1 MEIHINDTN
10 DNPPTFRDSEYETSI
25 KEGDF
30 EFSSGKSQFSLTVFF
45 RDKLWTHELF
55 CSELCLNFYYFGV
68 ILQLFIQVIFFF
80 KATDDDLKETIN
92 SNISFC
98 FVDVNDNCITHTHFN
113 ISESGDI
120 MCIKEIDYEDLASQS
135 NGGIG
140 ELHLKIKAYDHG
152 ISPLYSVVNLTIYVQ
167 VV

>member
-1 MEIHINDTN
+1 MPQFLLFLGYFAFIYSSY
-10 DNPPTFRDSEYETSI
+10 F
-25 KEGDF
+25 
-30 EFSSGKSQFSLTVFF
+30 FS
-45 RDKLWTHELF
+45 
-55 CSELCLNFYYFGV
+55 
-68 ILQLFIQVIFFF
+68 
-80 KATDDDLKETIN
+80 KATDDDLKETMN

-98 FVDVNDNCITHTHFN
+98 FVDVNDICKTHTHFN

-120 MCIKEIDYEDLASQS
+120 MCIKELDYEDLASQS